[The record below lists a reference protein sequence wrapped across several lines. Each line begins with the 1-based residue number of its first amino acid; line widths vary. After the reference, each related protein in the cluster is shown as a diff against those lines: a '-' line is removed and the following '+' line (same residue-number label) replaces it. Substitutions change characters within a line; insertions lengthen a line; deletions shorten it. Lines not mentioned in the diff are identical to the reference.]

1 MKGQRGFTLLEMMIA
16 MSILTIAVV
25 SIFKL
30 QGQSV
35 KMITSVRFYT
45 QAPLLARLALSQFE
59 AKLVAEDPEL
69 ENDYGDFG
77 EDFPGYEFNIIASEI
92 EQCEGEDEEYDFITK
107 YVKTVDVEVTWEE
120 LGISYSLH
128 TTIFIDMI

>member
-1 MKGQRGFTLLEMMIA
+1 MRNQKGFTLLEMMIA

-45 QAPLLARLALSQFE
+45 QAPLLARLALTRFE

-69 ENDYGDFG
+69 ESDSGTFGDG
-77 EDFPGYEFNIIASEI
+77 FPGYEYNIVASEI
-92 EQCEGEDEEYDFITK
+92 EECEGEEEEYEFITK
-107 YVKTVDVEVTWEE
+107 YIKTVDVEVTWEE

>member
-1 MKGQRGFTLLEMMIA
+1 MIDQKGFTLLETMIA

-25 SIFKL
+25 SIFNL

-69 ENDYGDFG
+69 DSDSGYFG
-77 EDFPGYEFNIIASEI
+77 EDFPGYAFSIIASEI
-92 EQCEGEDEEYDFITK
+92 EECEDEEYAYISKF
-107 YVKTVDVEVTWEE
+107 VKTVDVEVTWEE

-128 TTIFIDMI
+128 TTIFVDMI

>member
-1 MKGQRGFTLLEMMIA
+1 MRNNKGFTLLEMMIA

-35 KMITSVRFYT
+35 RMITSVRFYT

-69 ENDYGDFG
+69 ETDSGDFG
-77 EDFPGYEFNIIASEI
+77 SDFPGYEFSIIASEI
-92 EQCEGEDEEYDFITK
+92 EECEGEDEEYEFITK
-107 YVKTVDVEVTWEE
+107 YVKTVDVEVTWDE

-128 TTIFIDMI
+128 TTIFVDLI

>member
-1 MKGQRGFTLLEMMIA
+1 MRNQKGFTLLEMMIA

-25 SIFKL
+25 SIFNL

-45 QAPLLARLALSQFE
+45 QAPLLARLALSKFE
-59 AKLVAEDPEL
+59 AKLIAEDPEL
-69 ENDYGDFG
+69 ESDYGDFG
-77 EDFPGYEFNIIASEI
+77 EDFPGYEFNITASEI
-92 EQCEGEDEEYDFITK
+92 EECEDEEFAYITK

-120 LGISYSLH
+120 LGMSYSLH

>member
-1 MKGQRGFTLLEMMIA
+1 MRNQKGFTLLEMMIA

-45 QAPLLARLALSQFE
+45 QAPLLARLALSRFE
-59 AKLVAEDPEL
+59 AKLIAEDPEL
-69 ENDYGDFG
+69 ETDNGTFG
-77 EDFPGYEFNIIASEI
+77 EDFPGYEYSIIASEI
-92 EQCEGEDEEYDFITK
+92 EECEGEEEEYEFITK
-107 YVKTVDVEVTWEE
+107 HVKTVDVEITWEE
-120 LGISYSLH
+120 LGISYSLN
-128 TTIFIDMI
+128 TTIFVDII

>member
-1 MKGQRGFTLLEMMIA
+1 MRINKGFTLLEMMIA
-16 MSILTIAVV
+16 MSILAIAVV

-45 QAPLLARLALSQFE
+45 QAPLLARLALSRFE

-69 ENDYGDFG
+69 ESDYGDFG
-77 EDFPGYEFNIIASEI
+77 ENFPGYEFNIIASEI
-92 EQCEGEDEEYDFITK
+92 EECEGEEEDYEFITK
-107 YVKTVDVEVTWEE
+107 YVKTVDVEVRWEE

-128 TTIFIDMI
+128 TTIFVDII

>member
-1 MKGQRGFTLLEMMIA
+1 MKSQKGFTLLEMMIA

-35 KMITSVRFYT
+35 NMITSVRFYT

-59 AKLVAEDPEL
+59 AKLVAEDPDL
-69 ENDYGDFG
+69 DSDYGSFG
-77 EDFPGYEFNIIASEI
+77 DDFPGYEFNIVANEI
-92 EQCEGEDEEYDFITK
+92 EDIDEEFEFIIK
-107 YVKTVDVEVTWEE
+107 YIKTVDVEVRWEA
-120 LGISYSLH
+120 LGISYFLH

>member
-1 MKGQRGFTLLEMMIA
+1 MIDENGFTLLEVLIA

-25 SIFKL
+25 SIFNL

-59 AKLVAEDPEL
+59 AKLVAEDPDMES
-69 ENDYGDFG
+69 DYGAFG
-77 EDFPGYEFNIIASEI
+77 DNFPGYEYNITASEV
-92 EQCEGEDEEYDFITK
+92 EECEDEEYAYISK

-120 LGISYSLH
+120 LGVSYSLH